1 MEDWEQTLE
10 LLLRRGWGYGF
21 AKCLDGETGEAVY
34 LVNLGR
40 GTRRLSVTGSSL
52 HDAVIAISR
61 LAEAEDG
68 RALSDYDPTH
78 LPVQERARS
87 LRYFQGGLPASGLA
101 A

>member
-21 AKCLDGETGEAVY
+21 GKCLDGETGEAVY

-40 GTRRLSVTGSSL
+40 GSKRLSVTGGSL
-52 HDAVIAISR
+52 RDAVIAISQ

-68 RALSDYDPTH
+68 MALFDGAPTP
-78 LPVQERARS
+78 LPVQEQARG
-87 LRYFQGGLPASGLA
+87 LRYLRGRLPAPDLA